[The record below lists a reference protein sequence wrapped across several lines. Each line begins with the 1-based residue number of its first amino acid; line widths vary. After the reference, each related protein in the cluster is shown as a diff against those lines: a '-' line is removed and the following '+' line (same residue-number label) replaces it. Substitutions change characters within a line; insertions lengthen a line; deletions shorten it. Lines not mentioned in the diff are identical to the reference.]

1 MVAGLKYRKK
11 KPIIYPNQD
20 EAIEILINHEK
31 IRLMQSFY
39 DLNNATGKKNK
50 DEMDNLRRFYWPIG

>member
-11 KPIIYPNQD
+11 KPIIFPNQD
-20 EAIEILINHEK
+20 EAIEILINYEE

-39 DLNNATGKKNK
+39 DLNKATGKKNK
-50 DEMDNLRRFYWPIG
+50 DEIDNLRRYYRPIG